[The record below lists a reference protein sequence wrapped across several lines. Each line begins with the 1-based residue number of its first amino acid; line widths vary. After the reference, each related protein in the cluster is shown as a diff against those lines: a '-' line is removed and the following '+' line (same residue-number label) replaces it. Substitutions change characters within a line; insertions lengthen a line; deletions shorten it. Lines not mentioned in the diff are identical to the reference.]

1 MTILLFMSAFALSSI
16 AAYYAIMGLMAIFS
30 GAAMSIAIMG
40 GALEVSKIVVSSW
53 LYRNWKET
61 SLLLKTYFIIAI
73 IVLMCLTSMGIFGYL
88 SKAHS
93 DQGMVTGD
101 VLSKIELIDGKIK
114 YQREIINDAR
124 STLDQLD
131 QQIAKYTELGAVSRG
146 VKVRDAQR
154 DERAAAYKTIEEAQ
168 SQISSLNDQ
177 RIPLAQEA
185 RKVEAEIGPIRYI
198 AALIYGEQTD
208 PSFLE
213 KAVRIVI
220 LMIVGVF
227 DPLAVLMFIAVNQ
240 SMMRNQKDSSI
251 EELEEAEKKNPEW
264 DDFFDEPKSETLE
277 EVTEP
282 ISDPVV
288 QSVKPDKHMK
298 SSDYVKVS
306 ENFNIEKQ

>member
-1 MTILLFMSAFALSSI
+1 MTTLLFLSAVSLSTI

-40 GALEVSKIVVSSW
+40 GALELSKLVVASW

-61 SLLLKTYFIIAI
+61 SFLLKTYFVTAI

-93 DQGMVTGD
+93 DQGMITGD

-124 STLDQLD
+124 ATLDQLD
-131 QQIAKYTELGAVSRG
+131 QQIEKYTELGAVTRG
-146 VKVRDAQR
+146 VKARNAQR

-168 SQISSLNDQ
+168 AKVSEYTDQ

-213 KAVRIVI
+213 KAVRIVT

-227 DPLAVLMFIAVNQ
+227 DPLAVLMFIGYNQ
-240 SMMRNQKDSSI
+240 TVMRSK
-251 EELEEAEKKNPEW
+251 EKQVEKVPVVE
-264 DDFFDEPKSETLE
+264 EPKAEPKAE
-277 EVTEP
+277 PEVDEVIAEVEVLP
-282 ISDPVV
+282 KHSIPE
-288 QSVKPDKHMK
+288 VKANQHLK
-298 SSDYVKVS
+298 SSDYIS
-306 ENFNIEKQ
+306 LDENFQMEKF

>member
-1 MTILLFMSAFALSSI
+1 MTTLLFLSAVSLSTI

-40 GALEVSKIVVSSW
+40 GALELSKLVVASW

-61 SLLLKTYFIIAI
+61 SILLKTYFVTAI

-93 DQGMVTGD
+93 DQGMITGD

-114 YQREIINDAR
+114 YQKEIINDAR
-124 STLDQLD
+124 ATLDQLD
-131 QQIAKYTELGAVSRG
+131 QQIEKYTELGAVTRG
-146 VKVRDAQR
+146 VKARDSQR

-168 SQISSLNDQ
+168 AKVSEYTDQ

-213 KAVRIVI
+213 KAVRIVT

-227 DPLAVLMFIAVNQ
+227 DPLAVLMFIGYNQ
-240 SMMRNQKDSSI
+240 TVMRSK
-251 EELEEAEKKNPEW
+251 EKEV
-264 DDFFDEPKSETLE
+264 ET
-277 EVTEP
+277 V
-282 ISDPVV
+282 PVV
-288 QSVKPDKHMK
+288 EEPEVEPEVNEVIAEVEVLPKHSIPEVKANQHLK
-298 SSDYVKVS
+298 SSDYIS
-306 ENFNIEKQ
+306 LDENFQIQKF

>member
-1 MTILLFMSAFALSSI
+1 MTTLLFLSAFALSSI

-40 GALEVSKIVVSSW
+40 AALEVSKIVVSSW

-61 SLLLKTYFIIAI
+61 SLLLKSYFIIAI

-93 DQGMVTGD
+93 DQGLVTGD
-101 VLSKIELIDGKIK
+101 VLSKIEIIDSKIK
-114 YQREIINDAR
+114 YQREIINDNR

-154 DERAAAYKTIEEAQ
+154 SERTAAYAAIEAAQ
-168 SQISSLNDQ
+168 GEIGKLTTEK
-177 RIPLAQEA
+177 IPLAQEA
-185 RKVEAEIGPIRYI
+185 RKVEAEVGPIRYI

-208 PSFLE
+208 ASFLD

-240 SMMRNQKDSSI
+240 SAMRKEKDSTI
-251 EELEEAEKKNPEW
+251 NLEESTETTPVW
-264 DDFFDEPKSETLE
+264 DDFFDNPSEKVEEPVEASKDV
-277 EVTEP
+277 VTKNASTGGH
-282 ISDPVV
+282 IITKNRINLRDSF
-288 QSVKPDKHMK
+288 K
-298 SSDYVKVS
+298 
-306 ENFNIEKQ
+306 IEKI